1 MSTGIFRL
9 REMEY
14 MQKLLKVAYVIV
26 IPAIV
31 MLLAIAC
38 GASAVWGS

>member
-1 MSTGIFRL
+1 MSTGSFDF

-14 MQKLLKVAYVIV
+14 MRKLLKVAYVIL

>member
-1 MSTGIFRL
+1 
-9 REMEY
+9 MEY
-14 MQKLLKVAYVIV
+14 MQKRLKVAYVIL

-31 MLLAIAC
+31 ILLAIAC